1 MSTLQAVF
9 TPNKFVSKKVM
20 IIIAVSQTILFLV
33 FWVLVAP
40 KIIPR
45 PLEIL
50 NAFGPLWKQGVAVE
64 LWTSFKTN
72 MVALFYTTIITFVVS
87 YLTVLPVMRVPAGVI
102 SKMRYLGLTGLTL
115 IFTLVFG
122 GGASLKVSIIVFGMS
137 VFSIT
142 SMVAMVSSI
151 PRGAY
156 DHART
161 LRYSEWYAVW
171 EVLVR
176 GKADEFVEIMLQN
189 LAIGWMMLAMVE
201 GLVRSEG
208 GIGSLLLNQSK
219 YFNLSAVFAI
229 QILIFVTGLGMD
241 WFFRF
246 VKSLAFAWSDLNTE
260 RR

>member
-1 MSTLQAVF
+1 MF
-9 TPNKFVSKKVM
+9 TPNKVVSKKVM
-20 IIIAVSQTILFLV
+20 MIIAVSQTILFLA
-33 FWVLVAP
+33 FWILFAP
-40 KIIPR
+40 RIIPR

-50 NAFGPLWKQGVAVE
+50 DAFGPLWKQGVAVE

-72 MVALFYTTIITFVVS
+72 LLALFYTTLITFVVS
-87 YLTVLPVMRVPAGVI
+87 YLTVLPVMRAPAGVI

-122 GGASLKVSIIVFGMS
+122 GGANLKVSIIVFGMS
-137 VFSIT
+137 VFAIT

-151 PRGAY
+151 PRDAY

-161 LRYSEWYAVW
+161 LRYSEWHAVW

-176 GKADEFVEIMLQN
+176 GKLDEFIEIMRQN

-229 QILIFVTGLGMD
+229 QLMIFLTGLFMD
-241 WFFRF
+241 WF
-246 VKSLAFAWSDLNTE
+246 VGVLKSLFCQWADLNTE